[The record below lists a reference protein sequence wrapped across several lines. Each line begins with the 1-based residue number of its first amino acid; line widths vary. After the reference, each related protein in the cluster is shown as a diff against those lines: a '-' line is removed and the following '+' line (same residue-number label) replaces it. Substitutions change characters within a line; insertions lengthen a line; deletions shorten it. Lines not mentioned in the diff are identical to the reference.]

1 MAVKGLVNAL
11 HVYFSGSLGASYDTL
26 LDWMLGREV
35 HEMPFN
41 EADLSVNG
49 QYLLLNATN
58 FAGTIALGTTTATNG
73 GWATAALSGAVGT
86 AATTSISDT
95 WGHVTNL
102 CQVRS
107 ASSHD
112 PILDANGREVQALLQ
127 AASTASDGDAVGAS
141 ASENIQVSF
150 VVVAADGTFSLTSV
164 TAEIELSL
172 PKVYRRLFRPSYV
185 KAGVAPRT
193 DVLSASSLLVRK
205 YVVTTA
211 FAADEIM
218 TISTGAG
225 SVAGAATP
233 SGNSISS
240 IGADSATFVA
250 ANTSRV
256 RINGSQLDKTDVWE
270 SSTSIQL
277 PVALSVGDKIEIE
290 VQA

>member
-11 HVYFSGSLGASYDTL
+11 HVYFSGSLGTSYDTV
-26 LDWMLGREV
+26 LDWFLGREV

-41 EADLSVNG
+41 EADLTVNG
-49 QYLLLNATN
+49 QYLLLDATN
-58 FAGTIALGTTTATNG
+58 FSGTIALGTTTAANG
-73 GWATAALSGAVGT
+73 GWAAAALPGAVGT
-86 AATTSISDT
+86 ASTTSISDT
-95 WGHVTNL
+95 WGYITNL

-112 PILDANGREVQALLQ
+112 PILDASGREVQALLQ
-127 AASTASDGDAVGAS
+127 AASTASDGAAVGAV

-150 VVVAADGTFSLTSV
+150 VVIAADGTFALTSV
-164 TAEIELSL
+164 TATIELSL

-185 KAGVAPRT
+185 KAGTAPRT
-193 DVLSASSLLVRK
+193 DVLAASSLLVRK

-211 FAADEIM
+211 FATDEIM

-225 SVAGAATP
+225 GVAGASTP
-233 SGNSISS
+233 TGDTISS
-240 IGADSATFVA
+240 IGVDAATFIA

-256 RINGSQLDKTDVWE
+256 RINGIQLDKTNVWG
-270 SSTSIQL
+270 SATSIRI
-277 PVALSVGDKIEIE
+277 PVALSVGDNVEIE